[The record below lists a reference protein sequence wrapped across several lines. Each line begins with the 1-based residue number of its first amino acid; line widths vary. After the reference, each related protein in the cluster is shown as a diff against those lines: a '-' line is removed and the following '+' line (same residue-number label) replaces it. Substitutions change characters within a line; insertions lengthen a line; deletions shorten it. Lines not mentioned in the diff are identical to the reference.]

1 MLGNFQSLRFL
12 KSKVFE
18 ACKDLGKG
26 YVCLQLNSRLD
37 VIFGNFFTIG
47 KIKAFKIF
55 AICYWNVNVYTN
67 QLMC

>member
-37 VIFGNFFTIG
+37 VIFGISLLLEKLKPSKFLLYVIG
-47 KIKAFKIF
+47 
-55 AICYWNVNVYTN
+55 
-67 QLMC
+67 M